1 MRALKIIIKF
11 KKKIRETKKIKKKN
25 NVKKKNKKKKRKTT
39 SGAFIF
45 YNICSITYKARLVM
59 DCSPLAPRY
68 LKTAILRL
76 LPLTLPILPRQHFCI
91 LVARVCGIT
100 FLA

>member
-1 MRALKIIIKF
+1 MLKE
-11 KKKIRETKKIKKKN
+11 KKG
-25 NVKKKNKKKKRKTT
+25 KTT
-39 SGAFIF
+39 SGAFSLLIYIYF
-45 YNICSITYKARLVM
+45 ITYKARLVM